1 MKIGQ
6 LVKTYAPLIF
16 NYCSSTDSSEL
27 DRLLNKEYS
36 KITFGINYPFCAR
49 IDDLVLNNESKRFW
63 RQTFYVQ
70 NNEYRVCSQWIIS
83 YKQNFLRYL
92 LQLNIIDKEKFQE
105 LNKQVVHNAA
115 LKQPIQISNK
125 NVSVEP
131 QNKLEKE
138 AFEMSKHYEKFYYLE
153 RSIRLLIED
162 VMQKAYGEN
171 WWDSIDDR
179 VKRNVERNLEYELD
193 TSHTKRSERAI
204 DYTTFGDLRKIIN
217 NHWEVF
223 SGKFSR
229 NLNSVNEVLIDL
241 NRLRVSIAHCSPLV
255 KKEVNR
261 LEIRL
266 DDWRDVLISQKKKT
280 AISFN
285 EIPDSIEN
293 YINQNRYKDTS
304 FLNTDNSFIVTLGKK
319 YYEDG
324 FFNVRV
330 RYSEQ
335 FGEDSSKIKIQL
347 GENPKNF
354 TIGKINRTAN
364 TNATPRI
371 FAGSLYKK
379 WVQAHFM
386 RGDIFR
392 VEVIKKDFIKLSQVK
407 DQ

>member
-6 LVKTYAPLIF
+6 LVKTYVPLIF
-16 NYCSSTDSSEL
+16 NYCSSKDNAEL
-27 DRLLNKEYS
+27 DRLSDKEYS
-36 KITFGINYPFCAR
+36 KKIFGINYPFCAR
-49 IDDLVLNNESKRFW
+49 IDAPIMDNESKRFW
-63 RQTFYVQ
+63 KQSFYVQ
-70 NNEYRVCSQWIIS
+70 SKEYRVSSQWIIS
-83 YKQNFLRYL
+83 HKPKFLKYL
-92 LQLNIIDKEKFQE
+92 LQLNIIDNEKFQE
-105 LNKQVVHNAA
+105 LNKQVVHNAN
-115 LKQPIQISNK
+115 LKQSIQISN
-125 NVSVEP
+125 NNISVEP
-131 QNKLEKE
+131 KNKLEKE
-138 AFEMSKHYEKFYYLE
+138 AFDMSKHYQKFYYLE
-153 RSIRLLIED
+153 RSIRILIEE
-162 VMQKAYGEN
+162 VMIKAYGVN
-171 WWDSIDDR
+171 WWSSIDDR
-179 VKRNVERNLEYELD
+179 VKRNVERNLDYELD

-223 SGKFSR
+223 SEKFSR

-241 NRLRVSIAHCSPLV
+241 NRLRVSIAHCSPLAE
-255 KKEVNR
+255 KEVKR

-266 DDWRDVLISQKKKT
+266 DDWSDVLVSQKKKT

-285 EIPDSIEN
+285 EFQESAEK
-293 YINQNRYKDTS
+293 YVNQNKYKDTS

-347 GENPKNF
+347 GENSKNF
-354 TIGKINRTAN
+354 TIGKVNRTAN

-371 FAGSLYKK
+371 FAGPLYKK

-392 VEVIKKDFIKLSQVK
+392 VEVIEKDFIKLSQIK